1 MVCIDAIEYYSAI
14 KRNECISRHINMDNL
29 ENMLL
34 SEKKPVTKDHIF
46 YDSMYMKCTDLENLG
61 KQKVGRREGE
71 GGNVE

>member
-1 MVCIDAIEYYSAI
+1 
-14 KRNECISRHINMDNL
+14 MDNL